1 MWDSDSGDAPT
12 GLALT
17 TYNSVWQLRIDAW
30 SSLADSIKRFSHT
43 ALPPE
48 QQAVLQREITAVLG
62 LLDPLEMYWAYPGR
76 TGLRQLQ
83 ENCEVG
89 DYESAMRM
97 AGTVARSLSGE
108 AREVGPPVK
117 PADGDGPEWGGGTTR
132 RPAFDVLIVDDIP
145 LTEAQALREEMWRL
159 RRPEDPFSY
168 ELVVVPSFEDALVA
182 VLLNSEIQA
191 CVVRSGL
198 AVSSAYDLT
207 DLRHFLESVHDFG
220 GEQLTANERMLLLG
234 EQIAERRPEVDLYLV
249 AKLSLEQIAGRL
261 THRFRRIF
269 DRQDALE
276 LHLSILAGVEER
288 NETPFF
294 TALRGYSRQPTGVFH
309 ALPISRGKSVVN
321 SKWIRELSDFYG
333 LNMFLAETSATS
345 GGLDSL
351 LEPTGTI
358 KRSQELA
365 ARAFGAQRTFF
376 VTNGTST
383 ANKIVVQSIVTP
395 GDVVLVDRNCHKSH
409 HYGLMLG
416 GARVSYLE
424 AYPLDAYSM
433 YGAVP
438 LASIKR
444 RLLEYRRAGRLGEV
458 KMLSLTNCT
467 FDGIVYDVER
477 VMEEC
482 LAIKPDLVFLW
493 DEAWFAFA
501 SFHPI
506 YRQRTAM
513 SACRRLQ
520 ERYQSAE
527 YAQRYASTVASKK
540 ADEDDSVD
548 EESWLRTHSLPDPQ
562 KVRIRVYA
570 TQSTHKTLTA
580 LRQGSMIHVF
590 DQDFNHRNEEA
601 FREAYMTHTSTSPNY
616 QILASLDVGRKQ
628 AELEGYQLV
637 QKQAELAMSL
647 YDAVESHPLIRKYFR
662 FLTTREMIPA
672 QYRLSGIELP
682 LGGGFAEMDRAWARD
697 EFVIDP
703 SRLTLF
709 TGQSGVDGDTFKHS
723 YLMDK
728 YGIQVN
734 KTARNSVLFMTN
746 IGTNRS
752 SVAYLIE
759 VLVKLAKELDE
770 ELARLGPMER
780 RAREQRVAALTGDPP
795 ALPHFSRFANRFR
808 HDPTNPDGDLRSAYF
823 LAYELTACEYLS
835 PAELTT
841 QVASGREVVSAMFVT
856 PYPPGFPILVPGQVV
871 TSDVLAFMSA
881 LDTREIHGYVPD
893 FGYRVFT
900 EAAMKEG
907 PPGSAMASKV

>member
-1 MWDSDSGDAPT
+1 MYDPDPGDAPA
-12 GLALT
+12 GLPLRA
-17 TYNSVWQLRIDAW
+17 YSSVWQLRGDAW
-30 SSLADSIKRFSHT
+30 SSLADATKRLADASGPADRRDT
-43 ALPPE
+43 
-48 QQAVLQREITAVLG
+48 LQKEITDTLR
-62 LLDPLEMYWAYPGR
+62 LLDPLETYWAYPGR
-76 TGLRQLQ
+76 GQLQ
-83 ENCEVG
+83 QLREMCEEA
-89 DYESAMRM
+89 DFESAAQL
-97 AGTVARSLSGE
+97 AGTVAAGLSGHVRD
-108 AREVGPPVK
+108 AAPAVQ
-117 PADGDGPEWGGGTTR
+117 PADEDGPARPAEPAG
-132 RPAFDVLIVDDIP
+132 RPAFEVLVVDDISA
-145 LTEAQALREEMWRL
+145 TEGQALREQLRRL
-159 RRPEDPFSY
+159 RRPEDPFTY
-168 ELVVVPSFEDALVA
+168 ELVIVPSFEDAVVA
-182 VLLNSEIQA
+182 ILLNSDIQA
-191 CVVRSGL
+191 CVIRPGL
-198 AVSSAYDLT
+198 AVSSPHRLD
-207 DLRHFLESVHDFG
+207 DLRHFVEGIDELD
-220 GEQLTANERMLLLG
+220 GEALPASERMLLLG

-249 AKLSLEQIAGRL
+249 AQVSIEHIAGRL
-261 THRFRRIF
+261 TRRFRRIF
-269 DRQDALE
+269 HRQDDLD
-276 LHLSILAGVEER
+276 LHLSILAGVAER

-321 SKWIRELSDFYG
+321 SPWIRGLSNFYG

-351 LEPTGTI
+351 LDPTGTI

-409 HYGLMLG
+409 HYGLMLA
-416 GARVSYLE
+416 GAQVTYLD
-424 AYPLDAYSM
+424 AYPLDEYSM

-438 LASIKR
+438 LESIKKC
-444 RLLEYRRAGRLGEV
+444 LLDYRRAGRLHEV

-501 SFHPI
+501 GFHPI
-506 YRQRTAM
+506 YRRRTAM
-513 SACRRLQ
+513 SAARRLQ
-520 ERYQSAE
+520 ERYRSAS
-527 YAQRYASTVASKK
+527 YAQRYAQAARQEAGEEDP
-540 ADEDDSVD
+540 ADDQ
-548 EESWLRTHSLPDPQ
+548 SWLAAHALPDPQ
-562 KVRIRVYA
+562 QVRIRVYA

-601 FREAYMTHTSTSPNY
+601 FHEAYMTHTSTSPNY
-616 QILASLDVGRKQ
+616 QILASLDVGRQQ
-628 AELEGYQLV
+628 AELEGFQLV
-637 QKQAELAMSL
+637 QRQAELAMSL
-647 YDAVESHPLIRKYFR
+647 YDAAESHPLVRKYFR

-672 QYRLSGIELP
+672 QYRASGIERP
-682 LGGGFAEMDRAWARD
+682 LSGGFAEMEKAWDQD

-709 TGQSGVDGDTFKHS
+709 IGRSGIDGDTFKHA
-723 YLMDK
+723 YLMDR

-746 IGTNRS
+746 IGTTRS

-759 VLVKLAKELDE
+759 VLVKLAE
-770 ELARLGPMER
+770 ELEEESARLGPLER
-780 RAREQRVAALTGDPP
+780 RALDRRVAALTSDPP
-795 ALPHFSRFANRFR
+795 ALPHFSHFADRFR
-808 HDPTNPDGDLRSAYF
+808 HDPASPDGDLRSAYF
-823 LAYELTACEYLS
+823 LAYDLTACEYLS
-835 PAELTT
+835 QAELAA

-871 TSDVLAFMSA
+871 TTDILAFMSA
-881 LDTREIHGYVPD
+881 LDTREIHGYLPE

-900 EAAMKEG
+900 EAAMRRE
-907 PPGSAMASKV
+907 PSAAAAAEA